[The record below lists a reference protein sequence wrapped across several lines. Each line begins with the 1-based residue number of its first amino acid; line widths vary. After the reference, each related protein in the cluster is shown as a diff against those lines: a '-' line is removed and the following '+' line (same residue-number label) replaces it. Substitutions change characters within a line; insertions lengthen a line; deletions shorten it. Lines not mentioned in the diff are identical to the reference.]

1 MTLDFFD
8 AYCALGHLSAP
19 VFGQEFATAAGLSAA
34 LAEAHISEAL
44 VYSPTAYE
52 YDPPTGNALLQADI
66 AGHANLHPCWVLLPP
81 ATGEMPPPPQ
91 LLSLMRQQNVR
102 AVRLSPSPMR
112 NNFSLAAWCAGPLL
126 QALAEAAIP
135 LFLSMTEVTWSEIA
149 SLLSDYEKLPLVLT
163 GVTYRLDRYLYPLWA
178 RHQNL
183 YVEISG
189 YQGYQAI
196 EAVVKRFGPER
207 LLFGTNMPVFSPGA
221 AIAAVTY
228 AVISDEAKSLVAGG
242 NLRRLLEAAYAG

>member
-1 MTLDFFD
+1 MLNFFD

-19 VFGQEFATAAGLSAA
+19 VFGQEFATAADLSAA

-44 VYSPTAYE
+44 VYSPTASE
-52 YDPPTGNALLQADI
+52 YDPSTGNELLQADI

-81 ATGEMPPPPQ
+81 STAEVPPPPQ
-91 LLSLMRQQNVR
+91 LLNLMQQHKVR
-102 AVRLSPSPMR
+102 AVRLCPSSAR
-112 NNFSLAAWCAGPLL
+112 NNFSLAAWCSGPLL
-126 QALAEAAIP
+126 QVLAEAAIP
-135 LFLSMTEVTWSEIA
+135 LFLSLTEVTWSEIA
-149 SLLSDYEKLPLVLT
+149 ALLSDYEKLPLILT

-178 RHQNL
+178 QHQNL

-196 EAVVKRFGPER
+196 EAVVSRFGPGR
-207 LLFGTNMPVFSPGA
+207 LLFGTNMPVFSPGG

-228 AVISDEAKSLVAGG
+228 AAISDEAKSSIAGG